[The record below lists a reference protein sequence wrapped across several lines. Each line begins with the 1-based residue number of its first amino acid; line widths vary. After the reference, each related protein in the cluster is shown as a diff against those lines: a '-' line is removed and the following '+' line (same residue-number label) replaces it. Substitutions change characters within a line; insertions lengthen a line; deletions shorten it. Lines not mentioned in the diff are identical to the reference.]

1 MKFLRRKLGRLA
13 HALRSDSWR
22 IAALMIAALALPVSV
37 AALSGV
43 FRGTENRLG
52 ELTFALFDRT
62 ASGQVHV
69 VEMDAASM
77 AAIRR
82 WPWPR
87 DHFAQVVRN
96 LDAAGVRSIS
106 FDVDF
111 SSTADPA
118 GDAAFAAA
126 IAAAQ
131 APVALPT
138 FGQAAGF
145 GDQRQLDSLPIPALR
160 EHAQLASVSVA
171 PDPDGYVRRLPFGTV
186 TRATARPSLA
196 ATIAG
201 RSGTAGADFPVDF
214 AIDPA
219 SLPRHSFVAIERG
232 VFARGSLEGKD
243 VVIGATAIELGD
255 RYAVPNHGVIPG
267 VIIQAL
273 GAETLRRGVP
283 VYGSW
288 SLPLLLACLP
298 ALAILAATRRR
309 AVLLRTGLAALA
321 LLAGWLGARLG
332 LALWFEIVPALVQ
345 VLAAGALRY
354 LLLAHRFAD
363 LQRRIDHDS
372 GLPNGLALMARDL
385 QPADRFVIAAQ
396 IDDFDALKLA
406 IESETLGMLLRRI
419 AERLKVASGVPV
431 IFRSEERTLA
441 WLSPLPIDELESQL
455 SGLRALMRSPFELG
469 GKRIGV
475 SLTFGVADADMVDP
489 GAHAAHAASQA
500 KRAGKF
506 WRLHTIEAGETISRE
521 LSLLG
526 DLDDAL
532 RNGGIAVLYQPKLN
546 LATRRIDAVEAL
558 VRWNHPE
565 RGLLPPDC
573 FIPLFEERG
582 RLEDLTL
589 AVIAQALA
597 DAQGWRARGLRIGV
611 AINISAALL
620 TAERFES
627 RALALVARSG
637 LAAGQV
643 TFEVTE
649 SAQFDDTDLAI
660 AALERFRAAGI
671 RISMDDYGTGQSA
684 LNYLKLLP
692 LSELK
697 IDRMFVAQ
705 AHVDKGDAMLVRST
719 VQLAHE
725 LGLKVVAEGIEE
737 SACLEFLA
745 RIGCDHAQ
753 GYFVGRPLAAAELAA
768 LAVATDAAAENAA
781 RAAAQAQA
789 EIEVEVEAPAPAR
802 RPVRLRVA

>member
-1 MKFLRRKLGRLA
+1 MSFLRLSLGRYR
-13 HALRSDSWR
+13 HDLRSDSWR
-22 IAALMIAALALPVSV
+22 TAALMIASLALLVSA
-37 AALSGV
+37 AALTGA
-43 FRGTENRLG
+43 FRSTENRLG
-52 ELTFALFDRT
+52 ELTFALFGRE

-87 DHFAQVVRN
+87 DHFARVVRN
-96 LDAAGVRSIS
+96 LDAAGVRSVS
-106 FDVDF
+106 FDIDF
-111 SSTADPA
+111 SSSADPA
-118 GDAAFAAA
+118 GDAAFGAA
-126 IAAAQ
+126 IAAAR

-138 FGQAAGF
+138 FAQAAGF
-145 GDQRQLDSLPIPALR
+145 GDRRQLDSLPIPVLR

-186 TRATARPSLA
+186 TSGTARPSLA
-196 ATIAG
+196 ATVAG
-201 RSGTAGADFPVDF
+201 RNGTVGADFPVDF

-219 SLPRHSFVAIERG
+219 SVPRHSFIAIERG
-232 VFARGSLEGKD
+232 MFPRGSLAGKD
-243 VVIGATAIELGD
+243 VIIGATAIELGD
-255 RYAVPNHGVIPG
+255 RYAVPQHGVIPG

-273 GAETLRRGVP
+273 GAETLRGGVP

-298 ALAILAATRRR
+298 AFVILAAGRRR
-309 AVLLRTGLAALA
+309 AVVVRTGLAALVLA
-321 LLAGWLGARLG
+321 AGWLGARLG
-332 LALWFEIVPALVQ
+332 LSLWFEIVPALLLVA
-345 VLAAGALRY
+345 AAGAVRY
-354 LLLAHRFAD
+354 LVLAHRFAE
-363 LQRRIDHDS
+363 QRRRIDPAS
-372 GLPNGLALMARDL
+372 GLPNRLALAARPAS
-385 QPADRFVIAAQ
+385 PADRFVIAAQ

-406 IESETLGMLLRRI
+406 LESDSLGVLLRRI
-419 AERLKVASGVPV
+419 AERLRVASGVPA
-431 IFRSEERTLA
+431 IYRSEDRTLV

-455 SGLRALMRSPFELG
+455 NGLRALMRSSFELG
-469 GKRIGV
+469 GRRIGV
-475 SLTFGVADADMVDP
+475 SLTFGVADADMADP
-489 GAHAAHAASQA
+489 AGLAAHAASQA

-506 WRLHTIEAGETISRE
+506 WRLHTIEAGEAISRE

-532 RNGGIAVLYQPKLN
+532 KNGGITVLYQPKLN
-546 LATRRIDAVEAL
+546 LVTRRIDAVEAL

-582 RLEDLTL
+582 RLDDLTL
-589 AVIAQALA
+589 AVIAQALVDA
-597 DAQGWRARGLRIGV
+597 ENWHAQGLQIGV
-611 AINISAALL
+611 AVNISAALL
-620 TAERFES
+620 TSESFEA
-627 RALALVARSG
+627 RALSLIGRAA

-649 SAQFDDTDLAI
+649 SAQFEDTGLAI
-660 AALERFRAAGI
+660 AALERFRAAGV

-745 RIGCDHAQ
+745 QIGCDFAQ
-753 GYFVGRPLAAAELAA
+753 GYFVGRPLAAADLAA
-768 LAVATDAAAENAA
+768 LAAATGGAS
-781 RAAAQAQA
+781 
-789 EIEVEVEAPAPAR
+789 EAPAPL
-802 RPVRLRVA
+802 RLRVA

>member
-1 MKFLRRKLGRLA
+1 MTFLRRIPGRARL
-13 HALRSDSWR
+13 ALRSNSR
-22 IAALMIAALALPVSV
+22 RAAALMVAVLALPVSA

-43 FRGTENRLG
+43 FRGIENRLG
-52 ELTFALFDRT
+52 ELTFALFGHE

-87 DHFAQVVRN
+87 DHFARVVRS
-96 LDAAGVRSIS
+96 LDAAGARSIS

-111 SSTADPA
+111 SSSADPA
-118 GDAAFAAA
+118 GDAAFGAA
-126 IAAAQ
+126 IAAAR

-138 FGQAAGF
+138 FAQAAGF
-145 GDQRQLDSLPIPALR
+145 GDDRQLDALPIPILR

-186 TRATARPSLA
+186 TSATARPSLA
-196 ATIAG
+196 ATVAG
-201 RSGTAGADFPVDF
+201 RSGMVDADFPVDF
-214 AIDPA
+214 AIQPA
-219 SLPRHSFVAIERG
+219 TIPRHSFIAIENG
-232 VFARGSLEGKD
+232 MFPKGSLAGKD
-243 VVIGATAIELGD
+243 VIIGATAIELGD
-255 RYAVPNHGVIPG
+255 RYAVPHHGVIPG

-288 SLPLLLACLP
+288 SLPLLLAFLP
-298 ALAILAATRRR
+298 AMVVLAAGRRR
-309 AVLLRTGLAALA
+309 AVAVRTGVAVLVLVV
-321 LLAGWLGARLG
+321 GWLGARIG
-332 LALWFEIVPALVQ
+332 LSVWFEIVPALVLL
-345 VLAAGALRY
+345 LAAGALRY
-354 LLLAHRFAD
+354 LILAHLFAEAR
-363 LQRRIDHDS
+363 RRIDPDS
-372 GLPNGLALMARDL
+372 GLPNRLALAARDSHT
-385 QPADRFVIAAQ
+385 ADRFVIAAQ

-406 IESETLGMLLRRI
+406 MESESLGVLLRRI
-419 AERLKVASGVPV
+419 AERLRVASGVSA
-431 IFRSEERTLA
+431 IYRSEDRTLV

-455 SGLRALMRSPFELG
+455 AGLRALMRSPFELG
-469 GKRIGV
+469 GRRLGV
-475 SLTFGVADADMVDP
+475 SLTFGVADADMADP
-489 GAHAAHAASQA
+489 AALAAHAASQA

-532 RNGGIAVLYQPKLN
+532 KNGGITVLYQPKLN
-546 LATRRIDAVEAL
+546 LVTRRIDAVEAL

-565 RGLLPPDC
+565 RGFLPPDF

-582 RLEDLTL
+582 RLDDLTL
-589 AVIAQALA
+589 AVIAQSLA
-597 DAQGWRARGLRIGV
+597 DAQAWRARGLHIGV
-611 AINISAALL
+611 AVNISAALL
-620 TAERFES
+620 TAESFES
-627 RALALVARSG
+627 RALALVAKGG
-637 LAAGQV
+637 LAAGRV

-649 SAQFDDTDLAI
+649 SAQFEDVGLAI

-737 SACLEFLA
+737 SACLEFLGQ
-745 RIGCDHAQ
+745 IGCDYAQ
-753 GYFVGRPLAAAELAA
+753 GYFVGRPLAAADLAA
-768 LAVATDAAAENAA
+768 LAATTDAAAE
-781 RAAAQAQA
+781 
-789 EIEVEVEAPAPAR
+789 APGPA
-802 RPVRLRVA
+802 PVRLRVA

>member
-1 MKFLRRKLGRLA
+1 MISLSRASGRFRE
-13 HALRSDSWR
+13 ALRSDSWR
-22 IAALMIAALALPVSV
+22 TAALMIAALALLVSA
-37 AALSGV
+37 AALAGA
-43 FRGTENRLG
+43 FRATENRVG
-52 ELTFALFDRT
+52 ELTFTLFGHE

-87 DHFAQVVRN
+87 DHFARVVSN

-111 SSTADPA
+111 SSSADPA
-118 GDAAFAAA
+118 GDAAFGAA
-126 IAAAQ
+126 IAKAG

-138 FGQAAGF
+138 FAQAAGS
-145 GDQRQLDSLPIPALR
+145 GDHRQLDSLPIPGLR

-171 PDPDGYVRRLPFGTV
+171 PDADGYVRRLPFGTV
-186 TRATARPSLA
+186 TSDTARPSLA
-196 ATIAG
+196 ATVAG
-201 RSGTAGADFPVDF
+201 RSGSVGADFPVDY

-219 SLPRHSFVAIERG
+219 TIPRHSFIAIESG
-232 VFARGSLEGKD
+232 VFPRGSLAGKD
-243 VVIGATAIELGD
+243 VIIGATAIELGD
-255 RYAVPNHGVIPG
+255 RYAVPHYGVIPG
-267 VIIQAL
+267 LIIQAL

-288 SLPLLLACLP
+288 SLPLMLSALP
-298 ALAILAATRRR
+298 ALFVLAASRRR
-309 AVLLRTGLAALA
+309 AAAVRTGLAMLALA
-321 LLAGWLGARLG
+321 AGWLGARLG
-332 LALWFEIVPALVQ
+332 LYLWFEIVPAAVLV
-345 VLAAGALRY
+345 LSAGAIRY
-354 LLLAHRFAD
+354 VVLAHRFAEA
-363 LQRRIDHDS
+363 RRQIDPGS
-372 GLPNGLALMARDL
+372 GLPNRLALEARAAS
-385 QPADRFVIAAQ
+385 PADRFVIAAQ

-406 IESETLGMLLRRI
+406 IESEDLGVLLRRI
-419 AERLKVASGVPV
+419 AERLRVASGVPA
-431 IFRSEERTLA
+431 IYRSEDRTLV

-455 SGLRALMRSPFELG
+455 DGLRALMRSPFELG
-469 GKRIGV
+469 GRRLGV
-475 SLTFGVADADMVDP
+475 SLTFGVADADMGDP
-489 GAHAAHAASQA
+489 AGHAAHAASLA

-506 WRLHTIEAGETISRE
+506 WRLHTTEAGEAISAE

-526 DLDDAL
+526 ELDEAI
-532 RNGGIAVLYQPKLN
+532 RNRRIAVLYQPKLN
-546 LATRRIDAVEAL
+546 LVTRRIDAVEAL

-565 RGLLPPDC
+565 RGMLPPDC

-582 RLEDLTL
+582 RLDEVTL

-597 DAQGWRARGLRIGV
+597 DAEAWRARGLHIGV
-611 AINISAALL
+611 AVNISAALL
-620 TAERFES
+620 TSETFEA
-627 RALALVARSG
+627 RALALVAAAP

-649 SAQFDDTDLAI
+649 SAQFEDTGLAI

-737 SACLEFLA
+737 GACLEFLA
-745 RIGCDHAQ
+745 QIGCDYAQ
-753 GYFVGRPLAAAELAA
+753 GYFVGRPLAAADLAT
-768 LAVATDAAAENAA
+768 LAEATVGVD
-781 RAAAQAQA
+781 
-789 EIEVEVEAPAPAR
+789 EAPA
-802 RPVRLRVA
+802 PVRLRVA